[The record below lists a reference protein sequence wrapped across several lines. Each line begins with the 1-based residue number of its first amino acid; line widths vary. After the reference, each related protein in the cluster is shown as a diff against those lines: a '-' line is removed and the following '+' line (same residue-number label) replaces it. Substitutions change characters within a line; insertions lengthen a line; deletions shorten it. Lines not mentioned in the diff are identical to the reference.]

1 MAFTEAQKV
10 KIRLFLGF
18 PDVFQGHNLRLE
30 SAIDIIGG
38 RADTQTEVE
47 TLLTNLAA
55 ADTKVNGLLTAAGI
69 KKVDGPNGV
78 EFFPAS
84 SGTSAKTE
92 ARDYGRMW
100 ASRLS
105 IIFGVPLQGDA
116 FGGRGYEGDS
126 WSHYGFQVGGG
137 ELPFG

>member
-1 MAFTEAQKV
+1 MAFNEAQKV

-18 PDVFQGHNLRLE
+18 PDVFQDHNPRLE
-30 SAIDIIGG
+30 SAFAVIGA

-55 ADTKVNGLLTAAGI
+55 ADTKVNNLLSAAGI

-84 SGTSAKTE
+84 SGTSSKTE

-105 IIFGVPLQGDA
+105 IIFGVPIQNDA
-116 FGGRGYEGDS
+116 FGGTGYRGDA
-126 WSHYGFQVGGG
+126 WSHHGFQVGVIPLG
-137 ELPFG
+137 